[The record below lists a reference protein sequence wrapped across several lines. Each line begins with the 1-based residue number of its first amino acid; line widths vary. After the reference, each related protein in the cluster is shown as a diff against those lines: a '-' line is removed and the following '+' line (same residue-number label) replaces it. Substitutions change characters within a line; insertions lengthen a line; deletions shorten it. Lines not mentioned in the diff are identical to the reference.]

1 MKKLKRVMT
10 MLLSVI
16 MVMAVLTGC
25 GGRPKIDPI
34 KTVQAIMDAALKG
47 EVSEYAKISGESEED
62 LKAEYEELL
71 DMLADGMKAELNMFG
86 AADLDTKPLAEEMI
100 NSVKYEVKD
109 AAEDKEGNYT
119 VNVLVYPSDFM
130 ELALQETIKNA
141 IAAENVNQIGDIVM
155 QAFDTALDQQTFG
168 EPETYQVRI
177 LYNEEEKNYEVS
189 DEDMQVIGET
199 FFAIPEELTVA
210 TGKDYGNVYLNWLK
224 EDWNAATDEEKT
236 NCCLKILQKVG
247 GFSDEQMSWIDM
259 SEPMIQQ
266 SVQQMKDGIQMVYDN
281 GVNMSVGDF
290 TEYMMSMGMM

>member
-1 MKKLKRVMT
+1 MKKLKRIMT
-10 MLLSVI
+10 LLLSVI
-16 MVMAVLTGC
+16 MVAAVLGGC
-25 GGRPKIDPI
+25 GGRPKIDPV
-34 KTVQAIMDAALKG
+34 KTIQAMMDAALKG

-71 DMLADGMKAELNMFG
+71 NMLSEGMEAELSMFG
-86 AADLDTKPLAEEMI
+86 ATDLDTKPLAEEMI
-100 NSVKYEVKD
+100 RSVKYEVAD
-109 AAEDKEGNYT
+109 ATEDKDGNYL

-141 IAAENVNQIGDIVM
+141 IAVENADQIGEVVI
-155 QAFDTALDQQTFG
+155 QAFGTALDQQTFG

-224 EDWNAATDEEKT
+224 EDWNAASDEEKT
-236 NCCLKILQKVG
+236 NCCLKILQKAG
-247 GFSDEQMSWIDM
+247 GFSDEEMSWIDM
-259 SEPMIQQ
+259 SEPVIQQ
-266 SVQQMKDGIQMVYDN
+266 SIQQMKDGIQMIYDN

-290 TEYMMSMGMM
+290 TEYMMSMGLM